1 MSLLI
6 QIQVVVISFFFGF
19 FFLMLFGF
27 INRVLKRIMILK
39 NIVIIGYFL
48 FATYSY
54 FYCLVLLNDGILRI
68 YYPLFIA
75 LGGVFY
81 QKFYAV
87 YFLQFYE
94 SICLKIHKLIITPI
108 CLKIKKI
115 KSILKIKKEER
126 KKRNGKRKEKK
137 SLD

>member
-6 QIQVVVISFFFGF
+6 QIQVAVISFFFGF

-27 INRVLKRIMILK
+27 INRVLKRITILK

-87 YFLQFYE
+87 YFLRFYE
-94 SICLKIHKLIITPI
+94 SICLKTHKLIITPI

-115 KSILKIKKEER
+115 KSILKIKKEKR